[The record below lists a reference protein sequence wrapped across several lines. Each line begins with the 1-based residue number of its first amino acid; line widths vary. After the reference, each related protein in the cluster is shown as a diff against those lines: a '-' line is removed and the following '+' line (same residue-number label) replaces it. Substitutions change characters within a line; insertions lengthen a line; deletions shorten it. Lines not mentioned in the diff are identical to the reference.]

1 MRASHRGDPM
11 PVGYLNTEY
20 PSVSHTFIEREIRAV
35 RASGVDVVPYSIRI
49 PADGLVRGDAAVAAR
64 SETKYVLAGWPAVA
78 GSIVRAAVRHPAGV
92 VRAVRESQ
100 RMALGGFGDRLRHL
114 AYAVEAMRLA
124 ELLRADGVR
133 HVHVHMANNGAAVA
147 MLACLVDR
155 SLEYSLT
162 IHGSAEFFDVH
173 RVQLARKA
181 ERAVFV
187 RCISDF
193 CRAQVMIWTD
203 PAAWSRFRVIPTG
216 LDPEAFSSP
225 ASRDSA
231 EGGELRVLA
240 IGRLHAIKGYLLLIE
255 AVAEVVQSGLD
266 ISLDLVGDGPQRA
279 AIERRIRE
287 LGIVDRVRL
296 HGARPVEDIPGL
308 VSEADLLVVS
318 SFMEGVPTV
327 LMEAMAAGC
336 LVLSTRV
343 GGVAEL
349 VDDRE
354 SSRSGFLVDA
364 GSVQALADGLR
375 AVAATH
381 PEQRREIR
389 RRARQTVL
397 ERYDIRRNGAAVAE
411 LLRSRG

>member
-1 MRASHRGDPM
+1 M

-35 RASGVDVVPYSIRI
+35 RAAGVEVVPYSIRV
-49 PADGLVRGDAAVAAR
+49 PADAMVRGDAAVAAR
-64 SETKYVLAGWPAVA
+64 AETRYVLGRWSRVAAAV
-78 GSIVRAAVRHPAGV
+78 GRAAIRRPVGV
-92 VRAVRESQ
+92 LRAVLESQ
-100 RMALGGFGDRLRHL
+100 RMAVGGLADRARHL
-114 AYAVEAMRLA
+114 AYAIEAMRLV
-124 ELLRADGVR
+124 ELMRADGVR

-147 MLACLVDR
+147 LLACQMDR

-181 ERAVFV
+181 ERAEFV
-187 RCISDF
+187 RCISAF

-203 PAAWSRFRVIPTG
+203 PAVWPRLHVIPTG
-216 LDPEAFSSP
+216 LDPETFAG
-225 ASRDSA
+225 ASLDSDDSD
-231 EGGELRVLA
+231 ELRVLA
-240 IGRLHAIKGYLLLIE
+240 IGRLHAIKGYLLLVQ
-255 AVAEVVQSGLD
+255 AVAEVARAGVP
-266 ISLDLVGDGPQRA
+266 ISLDLVGDGPQRD
-279 AIERRIRE
+279 AIERRVAE
-287 LGIVDRVRL
+287 LGISDRVRM
-296 HGARPVEDIPGL
+296 HGARPVEEIPGF
-308 VSEADLLVVS
+308 VSRAGVLVVS

-349 VDDRE
+349 VEDQE
-354 SSRSGFLVDA
+354 SSRTGFLVDA
-364 GSVQALADGLR
+364 GSVEALAAGLR
-375 AVAATH
+375 AVAATG

-397 ERYDIRRNGAAVAE
+397 DRYDIRRNGAAVAE